1 MAINN
6 APLEGTK
13 YSPYELNL
21 GYHPCLAPDTFW
33 ETRPNIG
40 QSTTAKAWMK
50 RMHKDWQR
58 ARSALV
64 VIKTS
69 TTARANR
76 HRQQSLFK
84 VGDLVMLRMFPV
96 IRTQLNKGGA
106 FADRWASPYRVS
118 EQVSLD
124 SFRLELTI
132 AESSRMGRVFNAI
145 ELKPY
150 HC

>member
-1 MAINN
+1 MTAEMAINN

-21 GYHPCLAPDTFW
+21 GYHPCLAPDTFS

-50 RMHKDWQR
+50 RMHEGWQR

-64 VIKTS
+64 ALKTS

-76 HRQQSLFK
+76 HRQLS
-84 VGDLVMLRMFPV
+84 
-96 IRTQLNKGGA
+96 
-106 FADRWASPYRVS
+106 
-118 EQVSLD
+118 
-124 SFRLELTI
+124 
-132 AESSRMGRVFNAI
+132 
-145 ELKPY
+145 
-150 HC
+150 